1 MTPSCNMKIGFF
13 YLEIFFFFRG
23 IDVDDIKLVINYDM
37 PGDIEDYIHR
47 IGRTGRRGKTGK
59 SISYIVESDIKP
71 KFAKSLIQMLDDA
84 GQEVPMSIRKMA
96 RNMRADVYS
105 AKKKYRNLQDPYS
118 NQYQNNMDKY
128 QRYGSHNNP
137 RSNYQQNDRYNSYER
152 NSSQRY
158 GNNNRGNFGNVR
170 RQTRDFDDDFE
181 R

>member
-1 MTPSCNMKIGFF
+1 
-13 YLEIFFFFRG
+13 
-23 IDVDDIKLVINYDM
+23 M

-105 AKKKYRNLQDPYS
+105 AKKRYRNLQDPSS

-128 QRYGSHNNP
+128 QRYGSYNNV

-152 NSSQRY
+152 NNNQRY
-158 GNNNRGNFGNVR
+158 GNFRNVR
-170 RQTRDFDDDFE
+170 RQTRDSDFDDDFE